1 MTNCKFIDLF
11 SENRALPEEISTV
24 IKVLTDRLINT
35 PWFNMCRP
43 YYGVDIGI
51 CELDDGSIIYRYP
64 LISVY
69 HHGQFAVKNRA
80 KAYYSFFRGFLNLEY
95 YVSVLAYGLTSKICS
110 KEITFDK
117 ALELA
122 NMENIEEAS
131 RLLSMLDSKSTS

>member
-51 CELDDGSIIYRYP
+51 CELDDGSTRYCWLARYGRTP
-64 LISVY
+64 FIL
-69 HHGQFAVKNRA
+69 KNMV
-80 KAYYSFFRGFLNLEY
+80 KAYSSLFYRFLNFEY
-95 YVSVLAYGLTSKICS
+95 YVSVLIYGLTSKICS